1 MSKNKEI
8 LQIVEIMSNEKGVD
22 REVIFDAIEAA
33 LATATRKKHHDQI
46 NARVKINRDTGE
58 YETFRIWEV
67 IDDDAEVEDHEGWYM
82 RLSEAQQ
89 RDPHIQ
95 VGDIIEEPI
104 ESVAFGRIGAQ
115 TAKQVII
122 QKVREA
128 ERKKI
133 VEDYQQRV
141 GEIVS
146 GLVKRVD
153 RGDIILDLGDNVE
166 AIIPRSQVIPR
177 EHFRIGER
185 ARAYLQNVEYR
196 PRGPLLQC
204 SRTCNEFL
212 IELFKIEVPEI
223 NEGLIDIMG
232 AARDPGI
239 RAKIAVRSNDPR
251 LDPVGACIGM
261 RGGRVNAVSNELNGE
276 RIDVIQW
283 DENDAQYVINAM
295 APAEIV
301 SIVVDE
307 DKHSMDLAVEDEQL
321 SQAIGKNGQNVR
333 LASELTGWE
342 LNVMSASEMQAK
354 HENEARKL
362 IDLFSESLGVDEDL
376 AQVLVEEGF
385 SSLEEVAYVP
395 AAEML
400 EIEGF
405 DEALISE
412 LKQRA
417 KDALLTKA
425 IAEEEMRETAQPA
438 QDLLNLEGMP
448 EELAY
453 QLAAQGV
460 ITQEDLAEMSSD
472 ELVEMTGLD
481 EQKAA
486 ELIMK
491 ARAPWFE

>member
-22 REVIFDAIEAA
+22 KEVIFDAIETA
-33 LATATRKKHHDQI
+33 LATATRKKHHDEI
-46 NARVKINRDTGE
+46 NARVKIDRETGD
-58 YETFRIWEV
+58 YETFRVWEV
-67 IDDDAEVEDHEGWYM
+67 VDDDAEIEENEGWYM
-82 RLSEAQQ
+82 RLSEAQK
-89 RDPHIQ
+89 RDPHAE

-104 ESVAFGRIGAQ
+104 ESVEFGRIGAQ

-128 ERKKI
+128 ERRKI
-133 VEDYQQRV
+133 VEDYKNRV
-141 GEIVS
+141 GELVS
-146 GLVKRVD
+146 GQVKRVD

-166 AIIPRSQVIPR
+166 AVIPRSDVIPR
-177 EHFRIGER
+177 EHFRLGER
-185 ARAYLQNVEYR
+185 VLAYLKEVEYR
-196 PRGPLLQC
+196 PRGPLLVC

-232 AARDPGI
+232 AARDPGS
-239 RAKIAVRSNDPR
+239 RAKVAVRSNDPR

-276 RIDVIQW
+276 RIDIIKW

-301 SIVVDE
+301 AITVDE
-307 DKHSMDLAVEDEQL
+307 DKHEMDLAVEDDQL
-321 SQAIGKNGQNVR
+321 SLAIGKNGQNVR
-333 LASELTGWE
+333 LASQLTGWE
-342 LNVMSASEMQAK
+342 LNVMSASEMEAK
-354 HENEARKL
+354 HASEAEK
-362 IDLFSESLGVDEDL
+362 IVEMFKESLGIDDDL
-376 AQVLVEEGF
+376 ARVLAEEGF
-385 SSLEEVAYVP
+385 TTLEEVAYVP
-395 AAEML
+395 AIEML

-405 DEALISE
+405 DEELVSE

-425 IAEEEMRETAQPA
+425 IAEEEKIETAQPA
-438 QDLLNLEGMP
+438 EDLLNLEGMT
-448 EELAY
+448 ESLANK
-453 QLAAQGV
+453 LAAQGV
-460 ITQEDLAEMSSD
+460 TTQEDLAELSTD
-472 ELVEMTGLD
+472 ELMDMTGLD
-481 EQKAA
+481 DETAA

>member
-22 REVIFDAIEAA
+22 EEVIFDAIETA
-33 LATATRKKHHDQI
+33 LATATRKKHHDEI
-46 NARVKINRDTGE
+46 NARVKIDRETGD
-58 YETFRIWEV
+58 YETFRVWEV
-67 IDDDAEVEDHEGWYM
+67 VDDDAEIEENEGWYM
-82 RLSEAQQ
+82 RLSEAQK
-89 RDPHIQ
+89 RDPHAQ

-104 ESVAFGRIGAQ
+104 ESVDFGRIGAQ

-133 VEDYQQRV
+133 VEDYKDRV
-141 GEIVS
+141 GELVS
-146 GLVKRVD
+146 GQVKRVD

-166 AIIPRSQVIPR
+166 AVIPRSDVIPR
-177 EHFRIGER
+177 EHFRLGER
-185 ARAYLQNVEYR
+185 ARAYLKEVEYR
-196 PRGPLLQC
+196 PRGPLLVC

-232 AARDPGI
+232 AARDPGS
-239 RAKIAVRSNDPR
+239 RAKVAVRSNDPR

-276 RIDVIQW
+276 RIDIIKW

-301 SIVVDE
+301 AITVDE
-307 DKHSMDLAVEDEQL
+307 DKHEMDLAVEDEQL
-321 SQAIGKNGQNVR
+321 SLAIGKNGQNVR
-333 LASELTGWE
+333 LASQLTGWE
-342 LNVMSASEMQAK
+342 LNVMSASEMEAK
-354 HENEARKL
+354 HASEAQK
-362 IDLFSESLGVDEDL
+362 IIEMFKESLGIDDDL
-376 AQVLVEEGF
+376 ARVLAEEGF
-385 SSLEEVAYVP
+385 TTLEEVAYVP
-395 AAEML
+395 AIEML
-400 EIEGF
+400 EIDGF
-405 DEALISE
+405 DEELVSE

-425 IAEEEMRETAQPA
+425 IAEEEKIETAKPA
-438 QDLLNLEGMP
+438 EDLLNLEGMT
-448 EELAY
+448 EELANK
-453 QLAAQGV
+453 LAAAGV
-460 ITQEDLAEMSSD
+460 VTQEDLAELSTD
-472 ELVEMTGLD
+472 ELMDIAGLD
-481 EQKAA
+481 EETAA

>member
-22 REVIFDAIEAA
+22 EEVIFDAIETA
-33 LATATRKKHHDQI
+33 LATATRKKHHDEI
-46 NARVKINRDTGE
+46 NARVKIDRETGD
-58 YETFRIWEV
+58 YETFRVWEV
-67 IDDDAEVEDHEGWYM
+67 VDDDAEIEENEGWYM
-82 RLSEAQQ
+82 RLSEAQK
-89 RDPHIQ
+89 RDPHAQ

-104 ESVAFGRIGAQ
+104 ESVDFGRIGAQ

-133 VEDYQQRV
+133 VEDYKDRV
-141 GEIVS
+141 GELVS
-146 GLVKRVD
+146 GQVKRVD
-153 RGDIILDLGDNVE
+153 RGDIIMDLGDNVE
-166 AIIPRSQVIPR
+166 AVIPRSDVIPR
-177 EHFRIGER
+177 EHFRLGER
-185 ARAYLQNVEYR
+185 VRAYLKEVEYR
-196 PRGPLLQC
+196 PRGPLLVC

-232 AARDPGI
+232 AARDPGS
-239 RAKIAVRSNDPR
+239 RAKVAVRSNDPR

-276 RIDVIQW
+276 RIDIIKW

-301 SIVVDE
+301 AITVDE
-307 DKHSMDLAVEDEQL
+307 DKHEMDLAVEDEQL
-321 SQAIGKNGQNVR
+321 SLAIGKNGQNVR
-333 LASELTGWE
+333 LASQLTGWE
-342 LNVMSASEMQAK
+342 LNVMSASEMEAK
-354 HENEARKL
+354 HASEAQKIVEMFKENL
-362 IDLFSESLGVDEDL
+362 GIDDDL
-376 AQVLVEEGF
+376 AQVLAEEGF
-385 SSLEEVAYVP
+385 TTLEEVAYVP
-395 AAEML
+395 AIEML
-400 EIEGF
+400 EIDGF
-405 DEALISE
+405 DEELVSE

-425 IAEEEMRETAQPA
+425 IAEEEKIETAKPA
-438 QDLLNLEGMP
+438 EDLLNLEGMT
-448 EELAY
+448 EELANT
-453 QLAAQGV
+453 LAAAGV
-460 ITQEDLAEMSSD
+460 VTQEDLAELSTD
-472 ELVEMTGLD
+472 ELMDIAGLD
-481 EQKAA
+481 EETAA